1 MEELSKNLEQSI
13 KELKNI
19 FEKIEKDKEDLKL
32 KIQKIFTKIRNTLN
46 DREDQLLME
55 VDDKYDKIYFNEDL
69 IKRSEKLPHKVEI
82 SLENGKLT
90 ESEWKEE
97 NNNFNYFISNCI
109 NIENHL
115 SEINKVKE
123 GINKFNSIK
132 VEFKFIPDDENN
144 LDICDKII
152 KSDSIEKDDIS
163 KITFIMKKVIP
174 EYKEKNI
181 KFKLIYDANRDG
193 QNSSNCHSK

>member
-1 MEELSKNLEQSI
+1 M
-13 KELKNI
+13 KNI
-19 FEKIEKDKEDLKL
+19 FEKIEEDKEDLKL

-97 NNNFNYFISNCI
+97 NNNFNLNYFISNCI

-115 SEINKVKE
+115 SEISKVKE
-123 GINKFNSIK
+123 GVNEFDSIK

-152 KSDSIEKDDIS
+152 KFGSIEKDDIS
-163 KITFIMKKVIP
+163 IITFIMKKVIP

-181 KFKLIYDANRDG
+181 KFKLIYDASRDG
-193 QNSSNCHSK
+193 QNSSNCHSKCNNVPNTFL